1 MIFYHLLQIIVDVI
15 SFPNVDTNTAL
26 NLDVM
31 RSDGI
36 GKGIETGTLVR
47 FTIPLVAVEVKEDT
61 PENGASSKE
70 AVLELSKNLPS
81 DYTTIR
87 AVKKGS
93 KLLLTPEVITTK
105 GPGFDFC
112 VINPKYQG
120 KKYQYTY
127 GISSYISPFS
137 PYAHKMIK
145 VDVDTKETVEWKCQV
160 DQVPHEPVF
169 VPNPTGKSED
179 DGLLLT
185 VLKMK
190 FTEENFLVV
199 IDAKSMKEVGRARFT
214 SAVGPWL
221 HASFIQ

>member
-1 MIFYHLLQIIVDVI
+1 MDVI

-26 NLDVM
+26 NLSIM
-31 RSDGI
+31 RSDDI

-47 FTIPLVAVEVKEDT
+47 FSIPLVPEVKEDCSD
-61 PENGASSKE
+61 NGNNGES
-70 AVLELSKNLPS
+70 VLELSKNLPL
-81 DYTTIR
+81 DYTSIR

-93 KLLLTPEVITTK
+93 KILLTPEVLTTK

-112 VINPKYQG
+112 VINPKFQG

-127 GISSYISPFS
+127 GISSYISPYS

-145 VDVDTKETVEWKCQV
+145 VNVDTKETLEWKCQV

-169 VPNPTGKSED
+169 VPNPASECED
-179 DGLLLT
+179 DGLLIT
-185 VLKMK
+185 VIKMK
-190 FTEENFLVV
+190 YHEENFLVV

-221 HASFIQ
+221 HASFVQ